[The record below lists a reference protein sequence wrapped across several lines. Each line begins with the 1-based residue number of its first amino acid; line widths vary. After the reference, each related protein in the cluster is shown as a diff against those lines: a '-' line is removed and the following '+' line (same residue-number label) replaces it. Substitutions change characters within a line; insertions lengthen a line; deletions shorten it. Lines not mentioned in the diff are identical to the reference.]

1 MEKQV
6 RPKTEGWTQAKDE
19 SGMPLLQFTD
29 KRKGKPPTHLAD
41 LTADERKKQFEEL
54 GIPTFRASQLATHYF
69 THYTSDAAAM
79 TDLPKEGREDLIKQ
93 VLPPLL
99 TEVKRLQTDKGDT
112 VKFLW
117 RLFDGALV

>member
-19 SGMPLLQFTD
+19 SGKPLLQFTD

-41 LTADERKKQFEEL
+41 LTVDERKKQFEEL

-69 THYTSDAAAM
+69 THYTSDAEQM
-79 TDLPKEGREDLIKQ
+79 TDLPKAGRQELVAK
-93 VLPPLL
+93 VLPNLL
-99 TEVKRLQTDKGDT
+99 TEVRRLGQMTAKQLSFCGNS
-112 VKFLW
+112 LMEP
-117 RLFDGALV
+117 